1 MDVGPRI
8 LVERYLL
15 SEKTKNSEK
24 SDENKLTMANV
35 AEKERGQLMV
45 QVRRV
50 ESYLVV
56 NVQTLFLI
64 ATVLIRMQ
72 VTRTST

>member
-1 MDVGPRI
+1 MDVAPRV
-8 LVERYLL
+8 LAERYLL

-35 AEKERGQLMV
+35 AVKERGQLMV

-50 ESYLVV
+50 ESCLA

-64 ATVLIRMQ
+64 ATVLIRM
-72 VTRTST
+72 

>member
-15 SEKTKNSEK
+15 GEKTKNSEK

-35 AEKERGQLMV
+35 AEKERGQLMM

-50 ESYLVV
+50 ESCLVV